1 MYKRFQKD
9 GSNFLS
15 LNNIQNSSFLF
26 HSFKKIKDTTIA
38 IVNNET
44 LEAKFLRSW
53 SVRNTRSNFLSLY
66 DIKIQLKFS
75 FPFISIK
82 IKDTTIAI
90 VNNNKTFKEIFEKL
104 EYKKYKILGIIPKIL
119 NAKNF
124 DTSNSVCVCVRGH
137 CQWDCLRCICHQWI
151 FSVLTY
157 TEFTVHV
164 NIIHTSSVCSGRCQL
179 SNSRWRNS
187 DIGFNI
193 YTVSHLAS
201 IYLFI

>member
-15 LNNIQNSSFLF
+15 LYDIQNSSFLF

-124 DTSNSVCVCVRGH
+124 DTSNSVCVCVCAWALPMRLSSLHLSSMNIQRIDVHRIH
-137 CQWDCLRCICHQWI
+137 CTCQHH
-151 FSVLTY
+151 T
-157 TEFTVHV
+157 HV
-164 NIIHTSSVCSGRCQL
+164 VG
-179 SNSRWRNS
+179 
-187 DIGFNI
+187 
-193 YTVSHLAS
+193 V
-201 IYLFI
+201 

>member
-1 MYKRFQKD
+1 MENICIKDFRRMDQIFSPCMIYK
-9 GSNFLS
+9 
-15 LNNIQNSSFLF
+15 IQVFFF
-26 HSFKKIKDTTIA
+26 HSFWKIKDTTIA

-124 DTSNSVCVCVRGH
+124 DTSNSVCVCVCVGIANEIVFAVFVINEYSAYWRTPNS
-137 CQWDCLRCICHQWI
+137 LYMSTSYTRRRC
-151 FSVLTY
+151 V
-157 TEFTVHV
+157 VDAV
-164 NIIHTSSVCSGRCQL
+164 NCRIADDVIAIS
-179 SNSRWRNS
+179 
-187 DIGFNI
+187 
-193 YTVSHLAS
+193 AS
-201 IYLFI
+201 ISIRCPI

>member
-38 IVNNET
+38 IVNNKT

-75 FPFISIK
+75 FPLIS
-82 IKDTTIAI
+82 
-90 VNNNKTFKEIFEKL
+90 
-104 EYKKYKILGIIPKIL
+104 
-119 NAKNF
+119 KNQ
-124 DTSNSVCVCVRGH
+124 G
-137 CQWDCLRCICHQWI
+137 
-151 FSVLTY
+151 
-157 TEFTVHV
+157 
-164 NIIHTSSVCSGRCQL
+164 
-179 SNSRWRNS
+179 
-187 DIGFNI
+187 
-193 YTVSHLAS
+193 
-201 IYLFI
+201 